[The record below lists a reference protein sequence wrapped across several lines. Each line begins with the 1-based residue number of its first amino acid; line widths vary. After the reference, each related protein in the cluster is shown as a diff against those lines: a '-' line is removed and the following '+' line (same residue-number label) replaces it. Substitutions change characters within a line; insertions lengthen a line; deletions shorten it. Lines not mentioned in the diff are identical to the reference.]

1 MTFSPQLTK
10 GFVAEASPPAMV
22 AASPLP
28 AHPDT
33 LLTSVELA
41 RALKVNDRLPEVWRA
56 SGTGPAYMRAG
67 SRRILYR
74 WGDVL
79 SWLNDRR
86 FISTAEEAG
95 AA

>member
-1 MTFSPQLTK
+1 MTFSPQLDKTEA
-10 GFVAEASPPAMV
+10 FAPAVA

-41 RALKVNDRLPEVWRA
+41 RTLKVNDRLPEVWRA
-56 SGTGPAYMRAG
+56 TGTGPAYMRAG
-67 SRRILYR
+67 GRRVLYR

-79 SWLNDRR
+79 IWLNDRR
-86 FISTAEEAG
+86 FVSTAEEASVT
-95 AA
+95 

>member
-1 MTFSPQLTK
+1 MTLSPQLDK
-10 GFVAEASPPAMV
+10 IEGSASAMMAV
-22 AASPLP
+22 TSPLP
-28 AHPDT
+28 THPDT

-41 RALKVNDRLPEVWRA
+41 RVLKVNDRLPEVWRS

-67 SRRILYR
+67 GRRILYK

-79 SWLNDRR
+79 EWLATRR
-86 FISTAEEAG
+86 FSSTAEEAN